1 LWWALWNRFDYNHVQ
16 QTDCGWSSGGA
27 PEAGLGHNWAQ
38 GNSGT
43 LPVATVFFC
52 KDKKL
57 NIILHNLFCM
67 LITQCEYT
75 KQGCNSLTIFC
86 FQVNRLDAAME
97 AEKSGNVKKDDE
109 KVDKRKRSSDASP
122 DEESKDAKRIKVE
135 DVSTLNAKELKDAL
149 STRGLSTSGKK
160 AELVERLTEAVKEQ
174 DQSADV
180 IKVEDISN
188 MNVKELKEALS
199 TRGLPTNGKKSELV
213 ERLTEA
219 LDGKAT
225 DKTAATSVEDDE
237 GVNLFFTLQHLFI
250 SIICRNEFRY

>member
-1 LWWALWNRFDYNHVQ
+1 MSNKLTVGGLREELQKRGLDTTGLKATLVSFRF
-16 QTDCGWSSGGA
+16 
-27 PEAGLGHNWAQ
+27 
-38 GNSGT
+38 
-43 LPVATVFFC
+43 FF
-52 KDKKL
+52 L
-57 NIILHNLFCM
+57 QRQEILHAKCTVWIYETGMWFLEF
-67 LITQCEYT
+67 
-75 KQGCNSLTIFC
+75 FC
-86 FQVNRLDAAME
+86 FQVDRLDAAIAEEE
-97 AEKSGNVKKDDE
+97 AEKSANVKKDDE

>member
-1 LWWALWNRFDYNHVQ
+1 LWWALWNRFDSSHVQ
-16 QTDCGWSSGGA
+16 QTDGGWSSGGA

-122 DEESKDAKRIKVE
+122 DEDSKDAKHIKVE

-149 STRGLSTSGKK
+149 STRGLPTSGKK
-160 AELVERLTEAVKEQ
+160 AELVERLTEA
-174 DQSADV
+174 
-180 IKVEDISN
+180 
-188 MNVKELKEALS
+188 
-199 TRGLPTNGKKSELV
+199 
-213 ERLTEA
+213 
-219 LDGKAT
+219 LDGKAGATT
-225 DKTAATSVEDDE
+225 DKAAASSVEDYK
-237 GVNLFFTLQHLFI
+237 GGNLFAALQHSFI
-250 SIICRNEFRY
+250 CIICRNEFHVIGFFSWQREIIWHACKLFL